1 MESYSTLALF
11 PSCLGSMGYPEAPD
25 ALVAMFKAG
34 KIDATTAMQMLTEA
48 SEGASKPKKGATPN
62 ASPTSVASC
71 EQSGA
76 PKRPHAE
83 VENSRDNGDSMN
95 DDDALAALSASSMDS
110 LLRLW
115 LMKCDSRPVWNDF
128 FQGCFY
134 DAENVNIFRS
144 DTTCHC
150 KDCFHSA
157 HH

>member
-34 KIDATTAMQMLTEA
+34 KIDASTAMQMLAEA
-48 SEGASKPKKGATPN
+48 SDGASQPKKGATPH
-62 ASPTSVASC
+62 ASPTSVASR

-83 VENSRDNGDSMN
+83 VANSHADDDSMN
-95 DDDALAALSASSMDS
+95 DDDALAAVSASTMDS

-115 LMKCDSRPVWNDF
+115 LMKCDSRPVWNDS
-128 FQGCFY
+128 FQGCLY

-144 DTTCHC
+144 DTICQC